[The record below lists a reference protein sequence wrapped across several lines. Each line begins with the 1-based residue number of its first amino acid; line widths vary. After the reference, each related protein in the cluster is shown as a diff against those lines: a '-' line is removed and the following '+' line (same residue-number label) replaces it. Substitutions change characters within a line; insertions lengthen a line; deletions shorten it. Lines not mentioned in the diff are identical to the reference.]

1 MRRIEEFFRG
11 PYGAW
16 AMAAVL
22 GVGTW
27 YAVNAARGNSQVVT
41 EIPVTV
47 EVPPGWVMTKTS
59 TKTVN
64 VEFRGTREDMRYLA
78 RDLIKV
84 TVDLRKS
91 ATNRAEVAFRP
102 SQVFAPGRAK
112 AQEFRPE
119 TIAVEMDR
127 EETRMVPVR
136 LETQNMLPEGYEA
149 GAAVLTPAQVEVT
162 GPAER
167 VGRVDAIG
175 TAVLDLE
182 GRTRSFHRK
191 RMALAPGEELAG
203 VKIEPRNVMLELPV
217 EERLVEAEF
226 ELVPVRILGESG
238 GTRMEAVPE
247 TATVRVKGSP
257 EAVKKLTVDDIRLFA
272 DATGIGDKGKRRTVE
287 GHLPAGVG
295 LAGVTPATVAVQA
308 AP

>member
-16 AMAAVL
+16 VMAAVL
-22 GVGTW
+22 SLGTW

-47 EVPPGWVMTKTS
+47 EVPEGWVMTKVS

-64 VEFRGTREDMRYLA
+64 VEFRGTREDMRYLV

-84 TVDLRKS
+84 TVDLRRS
-91 ATNRAEVAFRP
+91 ATNRVVASFRP

-112 AQEFRPE
+112 AQEFRPDAIE
-119 TIAVEMDR
+119 VEMDR

-149 GAAVLTPAQVEVT
+149 GAATLTPAQVEVT
-162 GPAER
+162 GPAGR
-167 VGRVDAIG
+167 VGKVDAIG

-191 RMALAPGEELAG
+191 RLSLAPGEELAG

-217 EERLVEAEF
+217 EERLVEAEY

-238 GTRMEAVPE
+238 GARMEASPE

-257 EAVKKLTVDDIRLFA
+257 EAVKKLTVDDILLFV
-272 DATGIGDKGKRRTVE
+272 DATGVGDTGKRRTVE

-295 LAGVTPATVAVQA
+295 LASVTPASVAVKA

>member
-1 MRRIEEFFRG
+1 MTEFFRG
-11 PYGAW
+11 PHGAW
-16 AMAAVL
+16 VMAAIL
-22 GVGTW
+22 ALGTW

-47 EVPPGWVMTKTS
+47 EVPEGWVLTKAS

-64 VEFRGTREDMRYLA
+64 VEFRGAREDMRYLG

-91 ATNRAEVAFRP
+91 ATNHVVREFR
-102 SQVFAPGRAK
+102 SGNVFAPGRAK
-112 AQEFRPE
+112 AQGFRPE
-119 TIAVEMDR
+119 SITVEMDR

-149 GAAVLTPAQVEVT
+149 GAATLTPAQVEVT
-162 GPAER
+162 GPAGR
-167 VGRVDAIG
+167 VSKVDAIG

-203 VKIEPRNVMLELPV
+203 VTIEPKSVMLELPV

-238 GTRMEAVPE
+238 GARMEALPE

-257 EAVKKLTVDDIRLFA
+257 EAVKKLTVDDILLFA
-272 DATGIGDKGKRRTVE
+272 DATGVGDKGKRRTVE

-295 LAGVTPATVAVQA
+295 LAAVTPATVTVQA